1 MFPKAVVA
9 RLAPKDKA
17 AQEKLLKLLRTA
29 ADHAHK
35 NEPGLRRYAFTIE
48 AQTPLSQT
56 PNERAVWVIEEYAD
70 EPAYEEHFRQIPIRE
85 LSAWLAVGLGEAPK
99 IWTLEVQEDSSFT
112 KPEVIGYEDPTIV
125 FTDLGY
131 KQGTLQSTLPYWK
144 KVADA
149 SKAESGTFV
158 WGVALNRAESD
169 RLAVIHIY
177 ESLEYLINVHAA
189 SKEMQDIQGFTAD
202 LRTVLAPHFLKFVG
216 GYLWK

>member
-1 MFPKAVVA
+1 
-9 RLAPKDKA
+9 
-17 AQEKLLKLLRTA
+17 
-29 ADHAHK
+29 
-35 NEPGLRRYAFTIE
+35 
-48 AQTPLSQT
+48 
-56 PNERAVWVIEEYAD
+56 
-70 EPAYEEHFRQIPIRE
+70 
-85 LSAWLAVGLGEAPK
+85 VGLGEAPK
-99 IWTLEVQEDSSFT
+99 IWTLEVQEDYSFT

-144 KVADA
+144 RVADV

-169 RLAVIHIY
+169 KLAVMHVY
-177 ESLEYLINVHAA
+177 ESLEYLINVHAV

-202 LRTVLAPHFLKFVG
+202 LRTELAPHFLKFVG